1 MNDPT
6 CTEVHDAAAEYALD
20 ILEPEQR
27 SAVAAHLIRCP
38 ECRAEVEAMSTV
50 GARLLDLVPGTEPP
64 LGFDR
69 RVLARVRPRRRR
81 GPWPVGRTSRWVSG
95 RSGVLAGV
103 ASLAAAAAV
112 IVGAL
117 GGFSGGTAAHPTPR
131 IVTAA
136 LVEGTR
142 NVGDVYLTVDKSLT
156 GDKSPWL
163 HMEVHGAT
171 GADKVTCELLAKDG
185 SIMRLGSFDLIH
197 GSGSW
202 GAPDSTG
209 PAGVSGVRLVGGTGQ
224 VIATAVFRP

>member
-20 ILEPEQR
+20 ILESDQR
-27 SAVAAHLIRCP
+27 SAVAAHLLRCP
-38 ECRAEVEAMSTV
+38 DCRAEVEAVSTV

-81 GPWPVGRTSRWVSG
+81 GPWPAGRTSRWVSG
-95 RSGVLAGV
+95 RSRVLAGV
-103 ASLAAAAAV
+103 GSLAAAAAV
-112 IVGAL
+112 IFGAL
-117 GGFSGGTAAHPTPR
+117 GGFSGGTTVHPTPT

-142 NVGDVYLTVDKSLT
+142 NVGDVYLT
-156 GDKSPWL
+156 GDRSPWL

-185 SIMRLGSFDLIH
+185 SMMRLGSFDLVG

-202 GAPDSTG
+202 GAPDRTS
-209 PAGVSGVRLVGGTGQ
+209 PAAVSGVRLVGSTGQ
-224 VIATAVFRP
+224 VIATAVFRA